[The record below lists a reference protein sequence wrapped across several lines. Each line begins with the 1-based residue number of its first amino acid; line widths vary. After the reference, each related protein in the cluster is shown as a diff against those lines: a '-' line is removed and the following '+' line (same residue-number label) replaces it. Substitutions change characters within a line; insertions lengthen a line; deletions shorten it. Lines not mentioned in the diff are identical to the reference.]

1 MKSILRYKS
10 EPRADSICTV
20 NPFKRFVI
28 SDKSRKSSFVMTTGY
43 ISPFLMRMEPRASL
57 IMSVIRQ
64 ESTRV
69 RTSLPSESVTI
80 DTVTR

>member
-1 MKSILRYKS
+1 
-10 EPRADSICTV
+10 
-20 NPFKRFVI
+20 
-28 SDKSRKSSFVMTTGY
+28 MTTGY